1 MYSPTEVPM
10 ISEQQVK
17 DDLKRGGYIA
27 DEAIATAVFLSL
39 RMEKPILIE
48 GPPGVGKTGLAKT
61 LSEVMDFPLV
71 RLQCYE
77 GIDEG
82 KALYDWEY
90 GKQLLYTQLLRTQLD
105 SYLSM
110 ASDLRAAVDRLSAE
124 ESLFFSQNFL
134 VQRPILRSFLSEKR
148 SLLLIDEIDRSGD
161 EFEALL
167 LECLS
172 EFQLSIPELGVI
184 AARQK
189 PLAILTSNGTRLI
202 SDALRRRCLYL
213 YIGYPELDR
222 EIEIVRAR
230 YPEMCEGLARQ
241 MVEFLREVRELIL
254 RKPPSVSETL
264 DWAQILSILHA
275 RQLTPELVANTVG
288 AIAKHQSD
296 LKQVTD
302 LAAQVL
308 R

>member
-1 MYSPTEVPM
+1 MMTE
-10 ISEQQVK
+10 QNVK
-17 DDLKRGGYIA
+17 ELLRSGGYIA
-27 DEAIATAVFLSL
+27 DEAIATAVFLAL

-61 LSEVMDFPLV
+61 LSAVMDFPLV

-90 GKQLLYTQLLRTQLD
+90 GKQLLYTQMLRTQLD
-105 SYLSM
+105 THLSS
-110 ASDLRAAVDRLSAE
+110 ASNLRDAVEQLASE

-148 SLLLIDEIDRSGD
+148 SVLLIDEIDRSDD

-172 EFQLSIPELGVI
+172 DFQVSIPELGVI
-184 AARQK
+184 VAKQK
-189 PLAILTSNGTRLI
+189 PLAILTSNGTRMI
-202 SDALRRRCLYL
+202 SDALRRRCLFL
-213 YIGYPELDR
+213 YIDYPELER
-222 EIEIVRAR
+222 EVQIVRAR
-230 YPEMCEGLARQ
+230 FPDICDELAHQ
-241 MVEFLREVRELIL
+241 MVGFLRKARELNL

-264 DWAQILSILHA
+264 DWAEVLSILHVT
-275 RQLTPELVANTVG
+275 RLTPAVVANTVG
-288 AIAKHQSD
+288 VISKHQAD
-296 LKQVTD
+296 LQKVVE
-302 LAAQVL
+302 LATAEL
-308 R
+308 A

>member
-1 MYSPTEVPM
+1 MITEQE
-10 ISEQQVK
+10 IK
-17 DDLKRGGYIA
+17 DLLRSDSYIA
-27 DEAIATAVFLSL
+27 DDAIATAVFLAL

-61 LSEVMDFPLV
+61 LSHVMDFPLV

-105 SYLSM
+105 SYLSES
-110 ASDLRAAVDRLSAE
+110 ADLRAAVDRLSAE
-124 ESLFFSQNFL
+124 ESLFFSRNFL
-134 VQRPILRSFLSEKR
+134 VQRPILRSFLSEKQ

-172 EFQLSIPELGVI
+172 DFQVSVPELGVI
-184 AARQK
+184 EARQK
-189 PLAILTSNGTRLI
+189 PLVILTSNGTRMI

-213 YIGYPELDR
+213 YIGYPEFDR
-222 EIEIVRAR
+222 EVDIVCAR
-230 YPEMCEGLARQ
+230 FPDLCETLASQ
-241 MVEFLREVRELIL
+241 MVDFLRKARELNL
-254 RKPPSVSETL
+254 RKAPSVSETL
-264 DWAQILSILHA
+264 DWAQVLSILHA
-275 RQLTPELVANTVG
+275 TQLTPEVVANTVG
-288 AIAKHQSD
+288 AIAKHQAD
-296 LKQVTD
+296 MQQVKE
-302 LAAQVL
+302 LAVQAL
-308 R
+308 G

>member
-1 MYSPTEVPM
+1 MMTE
-10 ISEQQVK
+10 QNVK
-17 DDLKRGGYIA
+17 ELLRSGGYIA
-27 DEAIATAVFLSL
+27 DEAIATAVFLAL

-61 LSEVMDFPLV
+61 LSAVMDFPLV

-90 GKQLLYTQLLRTQLD
+90 GKQLLYTQMLRTQLD
-105 SYLSM
+105 THLST
-110 ASDLRAAVDRLSAE
+110 ASNLRDAVEQLASE

-148 SLLLIDEIDRSGD
+148 SVLLIDEIDRSDD

-172 EFQLSIPELGVI
+172 DFQVSIPELGVI
-184 AARQK
+184 VAKQK
-189 PLAILTSNGTRLI
+189 PLAILTSNGTRMI
-202 SDALRRRCLYL
+202 SDALRRRCLFL
-213 YIGYPELDR
+213 YIDYPELER
-222 EIEIVRAR
+222 EVQIVRAR
-230 YPEMCEGLARQ
+230 FPDVCDELAHQ
-241 MVEFLREVRELIL
+241 MVGFLRKARELNL

-264 DWAQILSILHA
+264 DWAEVLSILHVN
-275 RQLTPELVANTVG
+275 RLTPAVVANTVG
-288 AIAKHQSD
+288 VISKHQAD
-296 LKQVTD
+296 LQKVVE
-302 LAAQVL
+302 LATAEL
-308 R
+308 A

>member
-1 MYSPTEVPM
+1 MITE
-10 ISEQQVK
+10 QKVK
-17 DDLKRGGYIA
+17 DLLRSGGYIA
-27 DEAIATAVFLSL
+27 DETIATAVFLAL

-61 LSEVMDFPLV
+61 LSQVMDFPLV

-105 SYLSM
+105 SYLSRS
-110 ASDLRAAVDRLSAE
+110 ADLREAVERLSAE
-124 ESLFFSQNFL
+124 ESLFFSTNFL

-172 EFQLSIPELGVI
+172 DFQVSVPELGVI
-184 AARQK
+184 EAKQK
-189 PLAILTSNGTRLI
+189 PLTILTSNGTRMI
-202 SDALRRRCLYL
+202 SDALRRRCLFL
-213 YIGYPELDR
+213 YIGYPEFER
-222 EIEIVRAR
+222 EVAIVCAR
-230 YPEMCEGLARQ
+230 YPDLCTTLASQ
-241 MVEFLREVRELIL
+241 IVDFLRKVRELNL
-254 RKPPSVSETL
+254 RKSPSISETL
-264 DWAQILSILHA
+264 DWAEVLSILHA
-275 RQLTPELVANTVG
+275 THLTPEVVANTVG
-288 AIAKHQSD
+288 TIAKHQAD
-296 LKQVTD
+296 M
-302 LAAQVL
+302 AQVAELAEREL
-308 R
+308 RVA

>member
-1 MYSPTEVPM
+1 MITEK
-10 ISEQQVK
+10 EVK
-17 DDLKRGGYIA
+17 DVLSSGGYIA
-27 DEAIATAVFLSL
+27 DASIATAVFLAL

-61 LSEVMDFPLV
+61 LSQVMDFPLV

-105 SYLSM
+105 SYLSVS
-110 ASDLRAAVDRLSAE
+110 ADLREAVERLSAE
-124 ESLFFSQNFL
+124 ESLFFSLNFL

-172 EFQLSIPELGVI
+172 DFQVSVPELGVI
-184 AARQK
+184 EARNR
-189 PLAILTSNGTRLI
+189 PLTILTSNGTRMI

-213 YIGYPELDR
+213 YIGYPEFDR
-222 EIEIVRAR
+222 EVAIVRAR
-230 YPEMCEGLARQ
+230 FPELCDTLTVQ
-241 MVEFLREVRELIL
+241 MVEFLRKVRELNL
-254 RKPPSVSETL
+254 RKAPSVSETL
-264 DWAQILSILHA
+264 DWAQVLSILHTT
-275 RQLTPELVANTVG
+275 QLTPEVVANTVG
-288 AIAKHQSD
+288 TIAKHQAD
-296 LKQVTD
+296 LAQVTE
-302 LAAQVL
+302 LAARVL
-308 R
+308 G

>member
-1 MYSPTEVPM
+1 M
-10 ISEQQVK
+10 ISENRVK
-17 DDLKRGGYIA
+17 ELLRSGGYIA
-27 DEAIATAVFLSL
+27 DEAIATAVFLAL

-61 LSEVMDFPLV
+61 LSQVMDFPLV

-90 GKQLLYTQLLRTQLD
+90 GKQLLYTQMLRTQLD
-105 SYLSM
+105 NQLCGST
-110 ASDLRAAVDRLSAE
+110 DLRDAVERLASE

-134 VQRPILRSFLSEKR
+134 VQRPVLRSFLSKKR
-148 SLLLIDEIDRSGD
+148 SVLLIDEIDRSDD

-172 EFQLSIPELGVI
+172 DFQVSIPELGVI
-184 AARQK
+184 EAINK
-189 PLAILTSNGTRLI
+189 PLAILTSNGTRMI

-213 YIGYPELDR
+213 YIDYPD
-222 EIEIVRAR
+222 
-230 YPEMCEGLARQ
+230 MD
-241 MVEFLREVRELIL
+241 REVRIVRSRFPDLCEKLAEQMVGFLRKTRELNL

-264 DWAQILSILHA
+264 DWAEVLSILHVTK
-275 RQLTPELVANTVG
+275 LTPEVVANTVG
-288 AIAKHQSD
+288 VISKHQAD
-296 LKQVTD
+296 LQQVIE
-302 LAAQVL
+302 LAAEL
-308 R
+308 A

>member
-1 MYSPTEVPM
+1 MN
-10 ISEQQVK
+10 EQSIK
-17 DDLKRGGYIA
+17 ELLRDGGYIA
-27 DEAIATAVFLSL
+27 DEAIATAVFLAL

-61 LSEVMDFPLV
+61 LSTVLDYPLV

-77 GIDEG
+77 GIDES

-90 GKQLLYTQLLRTQLD
+90 GKQLLYTQMLRTQLD
-105 SYLSM
+105 NHLCGTV
-110 ASDLRAAVDRLSAE
+110 DLRDAVEQLASE

-148 SLLLIDEIDRSGD
+148 SVLLIDEIDRSDD

-172 EFQLSIPELGVI
+172 DFQVSIPELGVLE
-184 AARQK
+184 ARQK
-189 PLAILTSNGTRLI
+189 PLAILTSNGTRMI

-213 YIGYPELDR
+213 YIDYPDLER
-222 EIEIVRAR
+222 EVQIVRAR
-230 YPEMCEGLARQ
+230 FPDICDELAHQ
-241 MVEFLREVRELIL
+241 MVAFLLKVRELNL

-264 DWAQILSILHA
+264 DWGEVLTLMHIKK
-275 RQLTPELVANTVG
+275 LTPEVVANTVG
-288 AIAKHQSD
+288 VISKHQAD
-296 LKQVTD
+296 LEKVTD
-302 LAAQVL
+302 LAAEEL
-308 R
+308 G

>member
-1 MYSPTEVPM
+1 MTE
-10 ISEQQVK
+10 QNVK
-17 DDLKRGGYIA
+17 ELLRSGGYIA
-27 DEAIATAVFLSL
+27 DEAITTAVFLAL

-61 LSEVMDFPLV
+61 LSAVMDFPLV

-90 GKQLLYTQLLRTQLD
+90 GKQLLYTQMLRTQLD
-105 SYLSM
+105 NHLY
-110 ASDLRAAVDRLSAE
+110 AATDLRDAVEQLASE

-148 SLLLIDEIDRSGD
+148 SVLLIDEIDRSDD

-167 LECLS
+167 LESLS
-172 EFQLSIPELGVI
+172 DFQVSIPELGVI
-184 AARQK
+184 VAKQK
-189 PLAILTSNGTRLI
+189 PLAILTSNGTRMI

-213 YIGYPELDR
+213 YIDYPELER
-222 EIEIVRAR
+222 EVQIVRAR
-230 YPEMCEGLARQ
+230 FPDICDELAHQ
-241 MVEFLREVRELIL
+241 MVGFLRKARDLNL

-264 DWAQILSILHA
+264 DWAEVLSILHVT
-275 RQLTPELVANTVG
+275 RLTPAVVANTVG
-288 AIAKHQSD
+288 VISKHQAD
-296 LKQVTD
+296 LQKVVE
-302 LAAQVL
+302 LATAEL
-308 R
+308 A

>member
-1 MYSPTEVPM
+1 MTTEQ
-10 ISEQQVK
+10 EVK
-17 DDLKRGGYIA
+17 ESLRRGGYIA
-27 DEAIATAVFLSL
+27 DESIATAVFLAL

-61 LSEVMDFPLV
+61 LSQVMDLPLV

-90 GKQLLYTQLLRTQLD
+90 GKQLLYTQMLRTQLD
-105 SYLSM
+105 SRLSES
-110 ASDLRAAVDRLSAE
+110 ADLRDAVERLASE

-134 VQRPILRSFLSEKR
+134 VQRPVLRSFLSEKR
-148 SLLLIDEIDRSGD
+148 SVLLIDEIDRADD

-172 EFQLSIPELGVI
+172 DFQVSIPELGVLE
-184 AARQK
+184 AVNK
-189 PLAILTSNGTRLI
+189 PLAILTSNGTRMI

-213 YIGYPELDR
+213 YIDYPEVER
-222 EIEIVRAR
+222 EVQIVRAR
-230 YPEMCEGLARQ
+230 FPDICDELAHQ
-241 MVEFLREVRELIL
+241 MVGFLRKARELNL

-264 DWAQILSILHA
+264 DWAEVLSLLHVSK
-275 RQLTPELVANTVG
+275 LTPEVVANTVG
-288 AIAKHQSD
+288 VISKHQAD
-296 LKQVTD
+296 LQQVAE
-302 LAAQVL
+302 LAAEEL
-308 R
+308 G

>member
-1 MYSPTEVPM
+1 MH
-10 ISEQQVK
+10 SESNVK
-17 DDLKRGGYIA
+17 ELLRSGGYIA
-27 DEAIATAVFLSL
+27 DEAIATAVFLAL

-61 LSEVMDFPLV
+61 LSAVMDLPLV

-90 GKQLLYTQLLRTQLD
+90 GKQLLYTQMLRTQLD
-105 SYLSM
+105 NQLSD
-110 ASDLRAAVDRLSAE
+110 ATDLRTAVERLASE

-134 VQRPILRSFLSEKR
+134 VQRPVLRSFLSEKR
-148 SLLLIDEIDRSGD
+148 SVLLIDEIDRSDD

-172 EFQLSIPELGVI
+172 DFQVSIPELGVLR
-184 AARQK
+184 ARQK
-189 PLAILTSNGTRLI
+189 PLAILTSNGTRMI

-213 YIGYPELDR
+213 YIDYPELER
-222 EIEIVRAR
+222 EVQIVRAR
-230 YPEMCEGLARQ
+230 YPALCEELAHQ
-241 MVEFLREVRELIL
+241 MVGFLRKARELNL

-264 DWAQILSILHA
+264 DWAEVLSILHIE
-275 RQLTPELVANTVG
+275 RLTPEVVANTVG
-288 AIAKHQSD
+288 VISKHQAD
-296 LKQVTD
+296 LQQVAE
-302 LAAQVL
+302 LAIEEL
-308 R
+308 G

>member
-1 MYSPTEVPM
+1 MMTAQEV
-10 ISEQQVK
+10 K
-17 DDLKRGGYIA
+17 NLLGTGGYIA
-27 DEAIATAVFLSL
+27 DESIATAVFLAL

-61 LSEVMDFPLV
+61 LSQVLDAPMV

-105 SYLSM
+105 SYLSVS
-110 ASDLRAAVDRLSAE
+110 ADLREAVERLSAE

-172 EFQLSIPELGVI
+172 DFQLSIPELGVI
-184 AARQK
+184 EAKTR
-189 PLAILTSNGTRLI
+189 PLTILTSNGTRMI

-213 YIGYPELDR
+213 YIGYPEFER
-222 EIEIVRAR
+222 EVAIVRTR
-230 YPEMCEGLARQ
+230 FPQLCQSLAVQ
-241 MVEFLREVRELIL
+241 MVEFLRKARELNL
-254 RKPPSVSETL
+254 RKLPSVSETL
-264 DWAQILSILHA
+264 DWAQVLSILQV
-275 RQLTPELVANTVG
+275 RQLTPEVVANTVG
-288 AIAKHQSD
+288 TIAKHQAD
-296 LKQVTD
+296 LKEVTD
-302 LAAQVL
+302 LAANIL
-308 R
+308 

>member
-1 MYSPTEVPM
+1 MTE
-10 ISEQQVK
+10 QNVK
-17 DDLKRGGYIA
+17 ELLRSGGYIA
-27 DEAIATAVFLSL
+27 DEAIATAVFLAL

-61 LSEVMDFPLV
+61 LSAVMDFPLV

-90 GKQLLYTQLLRTQLD
+90 GKQLLYTQMLRTQLD
-105 SYLSM
+105 THLSS
-110 ASDLRAAVDRLSAE
+110 ASNLRDAVEQLASE

-148 SLLLIDEIDRSGD
+148 SVLLIDEIDRSDD

-172 EFQLSIPELGVI
+172 DFQVSIPELGVI
-184 AARQK
+184 VAKQK
-189 PLAILTSNGTRLI
+189 PLAILTSNGTRMI
-202 SDALRRRCLYL
+202 SDALRRRCLFL
-213 YIGYPELDR
+213 YIDYPELER
-222 EIEIVRAR
+222 EVQIVRAR
-230 YPEMCEGLARQ
+230 FPDICDELAHQ
-241 MVEFLREVRELIL
+241 MVGFLRKARELNL

-264 DWAQILSILHA
+264 DWAEVLSILHVT
-275 RQLTPELVANTVG
+275 RLTPAVVANTVG
-288 AIAKHQSD
+288 VISKHQAD
-296 LKQVTD
+296 LQKVVE
-302 LAAQVL
+302 LATAEL
-308 R
+308 A

>member
-1 MYSPTEVPM
+1 MLSAHD
-10 ISEQQVK
+10 VK
-17 DDLKRGGYIA
+17 NLLRSGGYIA
-27 DEAIATAVFLSL
+27 DEAIATAVFLAL
-39 RMEKPILIE
+39 KMEKPILIE

-61 LSEVMDFPLV
+61 LSTVLDAPLV

-105 SYLSM
+105 SYLSVC
-110 ASDLRAAVDRLSAE
+110 ADLREAVDRLSRE
-124 ESLFFSQNFL
+124 ESLFFSRNFL

-172 EFQLSIPELGVI
+172 DFQVSVPELGVI
-184 AARQK
+184 EARTK
-189 PLAILTSNGTRLI
+189 PLVILTSNGTRMI

-213 YIGYPELDR
+213 YIGYPEFER
-222 EIEIVRAR
+222 EVAIVRSR
-230 YPEMCEGLARQ
+230 FPEICQSLAVQ
-241 MVEFLREVRELIL
+241 MVEFIRKARELNL
-254 RKPPSVSETL
+254 RKLPSVSEAL
-264 DWAQILSILHA
+264 DWAQVLSILQIG
-275 RQLTPELVANTVG
+275 QLTPEVVANTVG
-288 AIAKHQSD
+288 TIAKHQAD
-296 LKQVTD
+296 LRLVTE
-302 LAAQVL
+302 LAVREL

>member
-1 MYSPTEVPM
+1 MITAQEVKSLLR
-10 ISEQQVK
+10 SE
-17 DDLKRGGYIA
+17 GYIA
-27 DEAIATAVFLSL
+27 DDAIATAVFLAL

-48 GPPGVGKTGLAKT
+48 GPPGVGKTGLAKA
-61 LSEVMDFPLV
+61 LSTMLDAPLV

-105 SYLSM
+105 SYLSVS
-110 ASDLRAAVDRLSAE
+110 ADLREAVERLSQE

-172 EFQLSIPELGVI
+172 DFQVSVPELGVI
-184 AARQK
+184 EARNK
-189 PLAILTSNGTRLI
+189 PLTILTSNGTRMI

-213 YIGYPELDR
+213 YIGYPEFER
-222 EIEIVRAR
+222 EVAIVRTR
-230 YPEMCEGLARQ
+230 FPELCESLAVQ
-241 MVEFLREVRELIL
+241 MVEFLRKARELNL
-254 RKPPSVSETL
+254 RKLPSVSEAL
-264 DWAQILSILHA
+264 DWAQVLTILKV
-275 RQLTPELVANTVG
+275 RQLTPAVVANTIG
-288 AIAKHQSD
+288 TIAKHQAD
-296 LKQVTD
+296 LKQVTN
-302 LAAQVL
+302 LAAQL
-308 R
+308 L

>member
-1 MYSPTEVPM
+1 MTEQN
-10 ISEQQVK
+10 IKEI
-17 DDLKRGGYIA
+17 LRAGGYIA
-27 DEAIATAVFLSL
+27 DEAITTAVFLAM

-61 LSEVMDFPLV
+61 LSEVLSYPLV

-90 GKQLLYTQLLRTQLD
+90 GKQLLYTQMLRTQLD
-105 SYLSM
+105 NHLCATNDLKEAVESL
-110 ASDLRAAVDRLSAE
+110 ASE

-134 VQRPILRSFLSEKR
+134 VQRPILRSFLSETR
-148 SLLLIDEIDRSGD
+148 SVLLIDEIDRSDD

-172 EFQLSIPELGVI
+172 DFQVSIPELGVI
-184 AARQK
+184 TAINK
-189 PLAILTSNGTRLI
+189 PLAILTSNGTRMI

-213 YIGYPELDR
+213 YIDYPELER
-222 EIEIVRAR
+222 EVHIVRAR
-230 YPEMCEGLARQ
+230 FPEICEELANQ
-241 MVEFLREVRELIL
+241 MVAFLRKAREQNL

-264 DWAQILSILHA
+264 DWAEVLTILKITK
-275 RQLTPELVANTVG
+275 LTPEVVANTVG
-288 AIAKHQSD
+288 VISKHQAD
-296 LKQVTD
+296 LNPMVE
-302 LAAQVL
+302 LAAAEL
-308 R
+308 G

>member
-1 MYSPTEVPM
+1 MITEQG
-10 ISEQQVK
+10 IK
-17 DDLKRGGYIA
+17 DFLRSSGYIA
-27 DEAIATAVFLSL
+27 DSDIATAVFLAL

-48 GPPGVGKTGLAKT
+48 GPPGVGKTGLAKA
-61 LSEVMDFPLV
+61 LSSSLDFPLV

-105 SYLSM
+105 NYLSVS
-110 ASDLRAAVDRLSAE
+110 ADLREAVERLAAE
-124 ESLFFSQNFL
+124 ESMFFSMNFL

-172 EFQLSIPELGVI
+172 DFQVSVPELGVI
-184 AARQK
+184 EAKRK
-189 PLAILTSNGTRLI
+189 PLVILTSNGTRMI

-213 YIGYPELDR
+213 YIGYPDLDR
-222 EIEIVRAR
+222 EVAIIRAR
-230 YPEMCEGLARQ
+230 FPKICEELAQ
-241 MVEFLREVRELIL
+241 QIVSFLRKARELNM

-264 DWAQILSILHA
+264 DWANV
-275 RQLTPELVANTVG
+275 LTIMNASKLTREMLDNTVG
-288 AIAKHQSD
+288 VIAKHQAD
-296 LKQVTD
+296 LQMVKE
-302 LAAQVL
+302 LAAQEL